1 MNSSVKRRCILL
13 VEPSDSAIVETSER
27 IKAHRLLAE
36 YHLVGV
42 LESEALEHLQVL
54 GDRDEAPDVVL
65 IGAQV
70 GIAAHLTQALRRLKT
85 DPHLVFV
92 VSSETEPTTKI
103 DFSRFPLLG
112 LSWTTASLVDP
123 SFADTVHQAAQAAVQ
138 RRRLRS
144 TITKANT
151 QLSSFQAAA
160 ADRRN
165 SAALSEYYLT
175 NFLAHAQDAIVAL
188 DSYFTVLYW
197 SAGAERLFGR
207 SDHQTIGTSASDLPF
222 WSPELERHLAN
233 LQVEQGNVTVESS
246 ASVAERQ
253 LMLESVCSAVRDE
266 QGRFLGSSLVIRDV
280 TERHK
285 QLEAERAEQLQATR
299 IIDGERRHLRS
310 LFKQAPGFIAVTTG
324 SEHIFEVVNDAYL
337 EIVGERDILGKPVTE
352 ALPEMR
358 GQQFLELLN
367 QAFSSGEPF
376 VGRGIAVALQ
386 RQPDSAM
393 ETLYVDFIFQP
404 IVQDDGKVT
413 GIFCQGSDIT
423 EHKHTQEQLA
433 QHQTQLED
441 LVEQR
446 TLQLEKSQQALQRSQ
461 KLEAIGQ
468 LTGGVAHDFNNVL
481 QIISSNLQLLQIGN
495 GEHAEQQAFLRAAV
509 GAVERGTK
517 LSSQLLAFARRQP
530 LQPIALNL
538 TRVLRGMD
546 DLLRRALGE
555 TIEIETIVGGG
566 LWNTMVDPNQL
577 ENVILNLA
585 INARDAMPSGG
596 RLTLELGNAMLDDR
610 YVSTQPDVPAGQYVL
625 LAVSDTGKGME
636 QEVIERAFDPFFTTK
651 SEGTGTGLGLSMAY
665 GFVKQSGGH
674 IRIYSELGSGTT
686 FKIYLPRCFES
697 EVEFPRPSEG
707 PVVGGSETILVVEDD
722 PAVQDAA
729 VRTLGELGYQV
740 LRAGDGQS
748 ALNVLQ
754 SGVAVD
760 MLFTDVVMP
769 GPVRSPDLAR
779 QAKQMLPDIAVLFTS
794 GYTQNA
800 IVHAGRLDPGVELLS
815 KPYRREDL
823 ARKIR
828 QVLADTQ
835 RDNLTAPA
843 PAEAPKPSS
852 ATEAPLRIL
861 VVEDDAKSREAICNL
876 LSVLG
881 HQVTGAAC
889 AESALAALQERF
901 FELLLTDI
909 KLPGMSGLEL
919 ARQAVQEHAQLRV
932 VISSGYGSVVEH
944 DLPFTPIM
952 LPKPFDLVDLQQ
964 ALGWVKKS
972 T

>member
-1 MNSSVKRRCILL
+1 MSSSVRRHSILL
-13 VEPSDSAIVETSER
+13 VEPSDSALVETG
-27 IKAHRLLAE
+27 HRLEGHLNLLE
-36 YHLVGV
+36 YHLVSV
-42 LESEALEHLQVL
+42 LESDALEYLKSAQER
-54 GDRDEAPDVVL
+54 GETPEVVL
-65 IGAQV
+65 IGAEV
-70 GIAAHLTQALRRLKT
+70 GNAARLTRALRSLKA

-92 VSSETEPTTKI
+92 LPAEPKVGTKV
-103 DFSRFPLLG
+103 DFSHFPMAG

-123 SFADTVHQAAQAAVQ
+123 SFAETVHHAAQTALQ
-138 RRRLRS
+138 RKRLRS
-144 TITKANT
+144 TLAKANT
-151 QLSSFQAAA
+151 QLSDFQAAA
-160 ADRRN
+160 AERRAH
-165 SAALSEYYLT
+165 AALSEHYLS
-175 NFLAHAQDAIVAL
+175 NFLAHAQDAIVAI
-188 DSYFTVLYW
+188 DSHYTVLYW
-197 SAGAERLFGR
+197 SAGAERLFGH
-207 SDHQTIGTSASDLPF
+207 SDLQAIGTPANKLPF
-222 WSPELERHLAN
+222 WSPELERHLSS
-233 LQVEQGNVTVESS
+233 LPTEFGNVTVES
-246 ASVAERQ
+246 AVQVAGQE

-285 QLEAERAEQLQATR
+285 QLEAERAEHRQETR

-324 SEHIFEVVNDAYL
+324 PEHIFEVVNDAYL
-337 EIVGERDILGKPVTE
+337 QVMGERDILGKPVTE

-358 GQQFLELLN
+358 GQEFLALLN
-367 QAFSSGEPF
+367 QAFDTGEPF
-376 VGRGIAVALQ
+376 IGRGIALSLQ
-386 RQPDSAM
+386 RHPDSVM
-393 ETLYVDFIFQP
+393 ETLYIDFVFQP
-404 IVQDDGKVT
+404 IVQADGRVT

-423 EHKHTQEQLA
+423 EHKRTQEELA
-433 QHQTQLED
+433 RHQTQLEQ

-446 TLQLEKSQQALQRSQ
+446 TRQLESSQLALQRSQ

-481 QIISSNLQLLQIGN
+481 QIISSNLQLLQLGSAKQ
-495 GEHAEQQAFLRAAV
+495 AEQQAFLRAAV
-509 GAVERGTK
+509 DAVERGTK

-530 LQPIALNL
+530 LQPVALNL

-555 TIEIETIVGGG
+555 TIEIEAIVGGG

-596 RLTLELGNAMLDDR
+596 KLTLELGNAMLDDR
-610 YVSTQPDVPAGQYVL
+610 YVYSEPDVPAGQYVL

-651 SEGTGTGLGLSMAY
+651 GEGAGTGLGLSMAY

-674 IRIYSELGSGTT
+674 IRIYSEIGSGTT
-686 FKIYLPRCFES
+686 FKIYLPRCFEA
-697 EVEFPRPSEG
+697 EVEVPRLAEG

-729 VRTLGELGYQV
+729 VVTLGELGYQV

-828 QVLADTQ
+828 QVLATA
-835 RDNLTAPA
+835 RKENLTAQMDLAHQKPDSQ
-843 PAEAPKPSS
+843 AEPSLS
-852 ATEAPLRIL
+852 IL
-861 VVEDDAKSREAICNL
+861 VVEDDAESREAICNL
-876 LSVLG
+876 LAVLG
-881 HQVTGAAC
+881 HQVEGAQS
-889 AESALAALQERF
+889 AESALAALNEGH
-901 FELLLTDI
+901 FEVLLTDV

-919 ARQAVQEHAQLRV
+919 AEQVGAQHSQVRV
-932 VISSGYGSVVEH
+932 IISSGYGSLVEH
-944 DLPFTPIM
+944 NLPFTPVM
-952 LPKPFDLVDLQQ
+952 LPKPFDLADLQE
-964 ALGWVKKS
+964 ALRLVMGAA
-972 T
+972 